1 MSLDEALSRGLEA
14 LDLLLPKDAQA
25 KLLQHIELV
34 AKWNRVYNLTAV
46 RDLDR
51 MLAQHVFDS
60 IAVATH
66 LKGGT
71 LVDVGSGAG
80 FPGIPLAI
88 ARPAL
93 AVTLLEANHKK
104 SAFLNQAAIELAL
117 TNVEVVNARVETWTP
132 AMRYDVVISR
142 AFSDLAE
149 FVALAG
155 HLCAEAGVLAAMKG
169 VHPYEELAQ
178 LRPPYRTTAVVPIT
192 VPGLAAERHL
202 VIIERQDNP

>member
-1 MSLDEALSRGLEA
+1 MSRDDELSRGLEA
-14 LDLLLPKDAQA
+14 LDLSLPKAAQA

-46 RDLDR
+46 RELDQ
-51 MLAQHVFDS
+51 MLTQHVFDS
-60 IAVATH
+60 IAVASH
-66 LKGGT
+66 LKGST

-80 FPGIPLAI
+80 FPGIALAI
-88 ARPAL
+88 AQPAI
-93 AVTLLEANHKK
+93 AVTLVEANHKK
-104 SAFLNQAAIELAL
+104 SAFLKQAVIELGVDNAD
-117 TNVEVVNARVETWTP
+117 VVNARVETWKPVT
-132 AMRYDVVISR
+132 RYDVVISR

-155 HLCAEAGVLAAMKG
+155 HLCADGGVLAAMKG
-169 VHPYEELAQ
+169 VYPFEELPQVRA
-178 LRPPYRTTAVVPIT
+178 PYRTRAVIPLD

>member
-1 MSLDEALSRGLEA
+1 MSLDDELSRGLEA
-14 LDLLLPKDAQA
+14 LDLSLPKDAQA
-25 KLLQHIELV
+25 KLLQHVELV

-46 RDLDR
+46 RELEH
-51 MLAQHVFDS
+51 MLTQHVFDS
-60 IAVATH
+60 IAVASH
-66 LKGGT
+66 LKGST

-88 ARPAL
+88 VQPAL

-104 SAFLNQAAIELAL
+104 SAFLKQAVIELGLKNAH
-117 TNVEVVNARVETWTP
+117 VVNARVETWKAQAP
-132 AMRYDVVISR
+132 SDIVISR

-155 HLCAEAGVLAAMKG
+155 HLCADAGLLVAMKG
-169 VHPYEELAQ
+169 VHPFEELAQ
-178 LRPPYRTTAVVPIT
+178 VRAPYRTTAVVPIN

-202 VIIERQDNP
+202 VIIERQEKA